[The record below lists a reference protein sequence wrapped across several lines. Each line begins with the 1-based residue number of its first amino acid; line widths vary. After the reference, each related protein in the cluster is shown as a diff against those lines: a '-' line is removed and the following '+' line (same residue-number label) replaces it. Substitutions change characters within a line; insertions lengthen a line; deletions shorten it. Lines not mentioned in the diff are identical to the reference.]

1 MVEYPIVDEEIPCA
15 AEPAAVYSHRR
26 MAQHAPVVRQRP
38 VSDDEKLQPD
48 VDAYYDAHRA
58 EIAAA
63 YGRMKQTNS
72 SRIPAGYH
80 SLAEFDE
87 LFKRKI
93 SEAYAHV

>member
-1 MVEYPIVDEEIPCA
+1 MVEYPIVDEEFPCA

-26 MAQHAPVVRQRP
+26 MAQHARTRP
-38 VSDDEKLQPD
+38 VSDDERRLPD
-48 VDAYYDAHRA
+48 VDAYYEAHRA

-63 YGRMKQTNS
+63 YGRMKQTDS
-72 SRIPAGYH
+72 SRIPAGCH